1 MLKIAILD
9 DDKTALMISTSAVEA
24 FLKEKNAEY
33 KLFSFSNPLNFLASA
48 KEEKFDLSF
57 LDIDMPEMNGLSVA
71 NELATISKNGQII
84 FLSQREDL
92 VFECLKFHPFG
103 FIRKSKLIDDFSLM
117 MNQYYQTI
125 SNTESDE
132 TKIDVFDKTKT
143 YSFKIKEIVY
153 IEGDRNYQ
161 KIVLKDKTSQNIR
174 VPLGTLEDKLREHG
188 FLRIHKGYLLNYLY
202 IRSIENEEIYLTT
215 GISLPMSKKRK
226 DEIMKQ
232 YMAISRKNSAVIL

>member
-1 MLKIAILD
+1 MIKIAILD

-33 KLFSFSNPLNFLASA
+33 RLFSFSNPLNFLASA

-57 LDIDMPEMNGLSVA
+57 LDIDMPEMNGLNVA
-71 NELATISKNGQII
+71 NELTAISKYGQII

-117 MNQYYQTI
+117 MNQYFQTI
-125 SNTESDE
+125 SNNESNE
-132 TKIDVFDKTKT
+132 AKIDFFDKTKT
-143 YSFKIKEIVY
+143 FSFKIKEIVY

-161 KIVLKDKTSQNIR
+161 KVVLKDKTSQNIR

-188 FLRIHKGYLLNYLY
+188 FLRIHKGYLVNYLY
-202 IRSIENEEIYLTT
+202 IRSIESEEVYLTT
-215 GISLPMSKKRK
+215 GISLPMAKKRK
-226 DEIMKQ
+226 EEIMKQ
-232 YMAISRKNSAVIL
+232 YLAISRKNSAVII